1 MSARPSKPV
10 IRIMR
15 AIDGQTP
22 LENMSISPGSL
33 LNVQN
38 SQLIPKP
45 IPARQL
51 NQMMWSYH

>member
-1 MSARPSKPV
+1 
-10 IRIMR
+10 MR